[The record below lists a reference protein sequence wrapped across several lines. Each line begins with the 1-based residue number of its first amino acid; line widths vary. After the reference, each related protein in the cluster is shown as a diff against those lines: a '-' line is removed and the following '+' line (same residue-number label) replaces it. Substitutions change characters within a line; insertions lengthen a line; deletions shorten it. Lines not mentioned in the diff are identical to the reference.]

1 MHLGRWS
8 SHLATN
14 HLGGVSNWTTPGW
27 HFACSES
34 GRTNKAISLYWIQHV
49 FDPSTKTRANGRPR
63 VLINDGFG
71 THESE
76 EILKF
81 CFENNII
88 LCRLPSHT
96 SHKLQPCDLTVF
108 SSLKGAY
115 REQAE
120 NLYRGGANTV
130 GKQHFTLL
138 YSRARDEAF
147 TPRNIKSA
155 WCKAGLHPFN
165 PARVPNDIE
174 PPPTEATDPRTQ
186 TVNVELPSPN
196 DLLTTP
202 TTSEGITLLSK
213 KLEQDIDDL
222 DSPVKRRFAKFHSAV
237 QKSRADCALL
247 RAENKNLFEQNNEK
261 KIRVSTRSTVIGRA
275 KIMTYDDI
283 LAARNKRAA
292 EESGIADQARQ
303 PGKRQKPGP
312 KPPKPLDC
320 FSDAATQAKELGKGA
335 DEVDSAGLESYCS
348 ILRF

>member
-1 MHLGRWS
+1 
-8 SHLATN
+8 
-14 HLGGVSNWTTPGW
+14 
-27 HFACSES
+27 
-34 GRTNKAISLYWIQHV
+34 
-49 FDPSTKTRANGRPR
+49 

-76 EILKF
+76 EILRF

-108 SSLKGAY
+108 SSLKGGY

-165 PARVPNDIE
+165 PDRVPNDIQA
-174 PPPTEATDPRTQ
+174 PLTEATDPRTQ
-186 TVNVELPSPN
+186 TVNVEPPSPN

-202 TTSEGITLLSK
+202 TTSEGITSLGK
-213 KLEQDIDDL
+213 KLEEDIGDL
-222 DSPVKRRFAKFHSAV
+222 DSPVKRRFAKFHNAV

-247 RAENKNLFEQNNEK
+247 RVENKNLFEQNNEK
-261 KIRVSTRSTVIGRA
+261 KIRVSTRSTVVGRA

-292 EESGIADQARQ
+292 EESGIAGRARKSA
-303 PGKRQKPGP
+303 KRQKTGV
-312 KPPKPLDC
+312 KPPKPPESL
-320 FSDAATQAKELGKGA
+320 SDAPSQAKELEKDMDGI
-335 DEVDSAGLESYCS
+335 ESMGLESCCS